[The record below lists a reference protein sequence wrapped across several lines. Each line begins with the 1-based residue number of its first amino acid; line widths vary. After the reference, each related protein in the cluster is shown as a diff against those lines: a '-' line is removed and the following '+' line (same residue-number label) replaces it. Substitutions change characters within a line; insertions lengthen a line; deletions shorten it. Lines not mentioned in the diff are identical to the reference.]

1 MKIWDSLPET
11 RRTQMVQLCASVAV
25 GVGSFLFNRL
35 AVGAQSCFNASFEA
49 RTWLTCLGAPFL
61 FLAAA
66 WTVRRFGPHAAGS
79 GIPEVIRVVKAAV
92 PGSRGALSS
101 NLVSLRTA
109 AIKVASAGLGYLGG
123 ASIGEEGPTVHI
135 SASILAFAA
144 RKSGRHSGDPDSRS
158 FLVAGAAAGIAAAF
172 NTPVAGI
179 VFALEEIAESI
190 FSRFK
195 IAVILCVVVAVITIR
210 SLTGN
215 LPYFGHVRVLTATAV
230 DTTGIMLLA
239 ISAGILGGLFGG
251 LFSKALTQPHL
262 RILPSTWW
270 LRALCCGLVCSLMAM
285 LSHGATSGSGHEIVN
300 AFVDDPLGR
309 LPALLFPEKFLTTVF
324 SYLSGMAGGIFSPCL
339 TIGAGLGVD
348 LGRLFHSADPKVC
361 ALIGMVAFFAGVV
374 HAPLTA
380 AIIVMEMSSQ
390 YDLIVPMLTAA
401 YVAREIGAL
410 VAPVPLYR
418 QLAFPKEKFG
428 AATGGD
434 KAIP

>member
-1 MKIWDSLPET
+1 MTIWQSLPES
-11 RRTQMVQLCASVAV
+11 RRTQVVQLCAS
-25 GVGSFLFNRL
+25 L
-35 AVGAQSCFNASFEA
+35 AVGTGAFLFGRLATDAQHCFNFFFGA
-49 RTWLTCLGAPFL
+49 RTWLTCLGAPFI

-66 WTVRRFGPHAAGS
+66 WIVRRFAPHAAGS
-79 GIPEVIRVVKAAV
+79 GIPEVLRVVKAAV
-92 PGSRGALSS
+92 PGSSRALSS
-101 NLVSLRTA
+101 DLVSLRTA

-144 RKSGRHSGDPDSRS
+144 RKSGRHSDDSDGRS

-195 IAVILCVVVAVITIR
+195 IAVILCVVVAVVTVR
-210 SLTGN
+210 GLAGN
-215 LPYFGHVRVLTATAV
+215 EQYFGHVSVRTQAPAAMTMLFAV
-230 DTTGIMLLA
+230 A
-239 ISAGILGGLFGG
+239 AGALGGLFGG
-251 LFSKALTQPHL
+251 LFSRALTLPRL

-270 LRALCCGLVCSLMAM
+270 LRALCCGLVCSSIAF
-285 LSHGATSGSGHEIVN
+285 LSHGSTSGSGHAIVN
-300 AFVDDPLGR
+300 SFIDDPLGK

-348 LGRLFHSADPKVC
+348 LGRLLQSTDPKVC

-390 YDLIVPMLTAA
+390 YDLIIPMLTAA
-401 YVAREIGAL
+401 YVARELGAL

-428 AATGGD
+428 APDRGD
-434 KAIP
+434 KAIS